1 MIDKKGFIDLF
12 GINIPTI
19 DHFDYYIGQLSKSRK
34 YSNIKRYVTL
44 WERDEIEFGDLSRIK
59 NEKIDEIVDFIS
71 NSGPMMEINF
81 DKNIPDY
88 PSSRSLKYSE
98 EFKYISISLVESNWV
113 SLKKYDP
120 THINELGESW
130 SLFLD
135 KFYLPNVFKES
146 IHFRNSIFTKLD
158 SKKISKI
165 QRGIIQE
172 IVRDYQND
180 FQLEGVRNDEVIF
193 KFEDFKD
200 IQLFSKLDP
209 KYLIKLFTISRF
221 DGYRV
226 DTIYDVNG
234 RFIGR
239 ELVNL
244 DSNLFFLKL
253 KEHIT
258 GENLDIRDLYFSVN
272 GKLAAWVDPRSQIV
286 LK

>member
-19 DHFDYYIGQLSKSRK
+19 DHFDYYIGQLAKSRK
-34 YSNIKRYVTL
+34 YSNIKKCVSI
-44 WERDEIEFGDLSRIK
+44 WERDENEFGDLSRIK

-71 NSGPMMEINF
+71 NSGTMMEINF
-81 DKNIPDY
+81 DKSIPDY

-98 EFKYISISLVESNWV
+98 ECKYISVSLKESNWT

-120 THINELGESW
+120 SHINELGENW
-130 SLFLD
+130 SIFLE
-135 KFYLPNVFKES
+135 KFNLPNVFKES
-146 IHFRNSIFTKLD
+146 VHFRNSIFSKLN
-158 SKKISKI
+158 SKKICKI
-165 QRGIIQE
+165 QRNIIQE
-172 IVRDYQND
+172 VVRDYQND

-193 KFEDFKD
+193 KFEDFND
-200 IQLFSKLDP
+200 IQVFKKLNP
-209 KYLIKLFTISRF
+209 KYIIKIFTISRF
-221 DGYRV
+221 DDYRV
-226 DTIYDVNG
+226 DTLYDIDG

-244 DSNLFFLKL
+244 DSALFFLKL

-258 GENLDIRDLYFSVN
+258 GENLDVRDLYFSVN
-272 GKLAAWVDPRSQIV
+272 GKLAAWVDPRVQIV